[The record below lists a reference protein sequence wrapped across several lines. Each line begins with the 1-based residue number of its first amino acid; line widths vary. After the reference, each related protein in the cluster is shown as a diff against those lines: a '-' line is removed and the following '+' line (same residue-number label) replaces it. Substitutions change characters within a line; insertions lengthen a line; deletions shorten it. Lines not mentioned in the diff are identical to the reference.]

1 MQNHFKTALLLGALG
16 GVLLSIGAILG
27 GQQGM
32 TIALVF
38 AIITNFGAY
47 WYSDKFVLRMY
58 RAKEL
63 SVSEYPRVH
72 QILNDLCKKNKM
84 KKPELYLI
92 PSKNP
97 NAFATGRNESHAVI
111 GVTEG
116 IIELLTEKEL
126 KGVLAHE
133 LAHIKN
139 KDMLIGSVDATI
151 ATTISFVATMAR
163 WSAIFGSRNRN
174 GNIFSLLIISIIT
187 PIVAMIIQMA
197 ISRSREFE
205 ADKIGAKFAKD
216 SKGLSSALKKLER
229 YGKGFPMRFGSE
241 ASAHLFISN
250 PFRSR
255 NMLKLFSTHPTTDER
270 IKRLAKIKL

>member
-16 GVLLSIGAILG
+16 GILLSIGALLG
-27 GQQGM
+27 GQQGI

-58 RAKEL
+58 RAREL

-84 KKPELYLI
+84 NKPELYLI

-139 KDMLIGSVDATI
+139 KDMLIGSVAATI

-216 SKGLSSALKKLER
+216 GKGLASALKKLER

-255 NMLKLFSTHPTTDER
+255 NMLKLFSTHPTTEER

>member
-1 MQNHFKTALLLGALG
+1 MLNHFKTAILLGSLG
-16 GVLLSIGAILG
+16 GILLVIGALLG

-38 AIITNFGAY
+38 AFITNFGAY
-47 WYSDKFVLRMY
+47 WYSDKFVLRLY

-72 QILNDLCKKNKM
+72 QILNGLCKKNKM

-97 NAFATGRNESHAVI
+97 NAFATGRNEDHAVI

-116 IIELLTEKEL
+116 IIDLLTEKEL

-133 LAHIKN
+133 LAHVKN
-139 KDMLIGSVDATI
+139 KDMLIGSVAATI
-151 ATTISFVATMAR
+151 ATTIAFIATMAR
-163 WSAIFGSRNRN
+163 WTAIFGSRNRN

-187 PIVAMIIQMA
+187 PIVAAIIQMA
-197 ISRSREFE
+197 ISRSREFQ
-205 ADKIGAKFAKD
+205 ADRIGAKFAND
-216 SKGLSSALKKLER
+216 TKGLTSALKKLEQA
-229 YGKGFPMRFGSE
+229 GKGFPMRFGSE

-250 PFRSR
+250 PFKSR
-255 NMLKLFSTHPTTDER
+255 NMLKLFSTHPSTDER
-270 IKRLAKIKL
+270 VKRLAKIKL

>member
-16 GVLLSIGAILG
+16 GILLSIGALLG
-27 GQQGM
+27 GQQGI

-58 RAKEL
+58 RAREL

-84 KKPELYLI
+84 NKPELYLI

-139 KDMLIGSVDATI
+139 KDMLIGSVAATI
-151 ATTISFVATMAR
+151 ATTISFIATMAR

-216 SKGLSSALKKLER
+216 GKGLASALKKLER

-255 NMLKLFSTHPTTDER
+255 NMLKLFSTHPTTEER

>member
-16 GVLLSIGAILG
+16 GILLSIGALLG
-27 GQQGM
+27 GQQGI

-58 RAKEL
+58 RAREL

-84 KKPELYLI
+84 NKPELYLI

-139 KDMLIGSVDATI
+139 KDMLIGSVAATI

-174 GNIFSLLIISIIT
+174 ENIFSLLIISIIT

-216 SKGLSSALKKLER
+216 GKGLASALKKLER

-255 NMLKLFSTHPTTDER
+255 NMLKLFSTHPTTEER

>member
-16 GVLLSIGAILG
+16 GVLLSIGALLG

-32 TIALVF
+32 TVALVF
-38 AIITNFGAY
+38 AIVTNFGAY

-72 QILNDLCKKNKM
+72 QLLNELCKKNKM

-126 KGVLAHE
+126 NGVLAHE

-139 KDMLIGSVDATI
+139 KDMLIGSVAATI

-205 ADKIGAKFAKD
+205 ADKIGAKLAKD
-216 SKGLSSALKKLER
+216 SKGLASALKKLEQS
-229 YGKGFPMRFGSE
+229 GKGFPMRFGSE

-250 PFRSR
+250 PFQGR

>member
-1 MQNHFKTALLLGALG
+1 MLNHFKTAILLGTLG
-16 GVLLSIGAILG
+16 GVLLVIGALLG

-32 TIALVF
+32 TIALIF

-63 SVSEYPRVH
+63 SVSDYPRVH
-72 QILNDLCKKNKM
+72 QILNGLCKKNKM
-84 KKPELYLI
+84 IKPELYLI

-97 NAFATGRNESHAVI
+97 NAFATGRNEAHAVI

-116 IIELLTEKEL
+116 IIDLLTEKEL

-139 KDMLIGSVDATI
+139 KDMLIGSVAATI
-151 ATTISFVATMAR
+151 ATTISFIATMAR
-163 WSAIFGSRNRN
+163 WSAIFGSRDRN

-187 PIVAMIIQMA
+187 PIVAAVIQMA
-197 ISRSREFE
+197 ISRSREFQ
-205 ADKIGAKFAKD
+205 ADKIGAKLAQD
-216 SKGLSSALKKLER
+216 AKGLASALKKLEQA
-229 YGKGFPMRFGSE
+229 GKGFPMRFGSE

-250 PFRSR
+250 PFKSR
-255 NMLKLFSTHPTTDER
+255 NMLKLFSTHPSTEER
-270 IKRLAKIKL
+270 LKRLAKIKL

>member
-16 GVLLSIGAILG
+16 GIMLSIGALLG
-27 GQQGM
+27 GQQGI

-58 RAKEL
+58 RAREL

-84 KKPELYLI
+84 NKPELYLI

-139 KDMLIGSVDATI
+139 KDMLIGSVAATI

-216 SKGLSSALKKLER
+216 GKGLASALKKLER

-255 NMLKLFSTHPTTDER
+255 NMLKLFSTHPTTEER

>member
-1 MQNHFKTALLLGALG
+1 MLNHFKTAILLGSLGGLLLVIGAL
-16 GVLLSIGAILG
+16 LG

-32 TIALVF
+32 MIALIF
-38 AIITNFGAY
+38 AVITNFGAY
-47 WYSDKFVLRMY
+47 WYSDKFVLKLY
-58 RAKEL
+58 RAREL

-72 QILNDLCKKNKM
+72 QLLNGLCKKNKM
-84 KKPELYLI
+84 IKPELYLI

-97 NAFATGRNESHAVI
+97 NAFATGRNEAHAVI

-116 IIELLTEKEL
+116 IIDLLTEKEL

-139 KDMLIGSVDATI
+139 KDMLIGSIAATI
-151 ATTISFVATMAR
+151 ATTISFVAIMAR

-187 PIVAMIIQMA
+187 PIVAAIIQMA
-197 ISRSREFE
+197 ISRSREFQ
-205 ADKIGAKFAKD
+205 ADKIGAKFAND
-216 SKGLSSALKKLER
+216 TKGLASALKKLEQS
-229 YGKGFPMRFGSE
+229 GKGFPMRFGSE

-250 PFRSR
+250 PFKSR
-255 NMLKLFSTHPTTDER
+255 NMLKLFSTHPTTEER
-270 IKRLAKIKL
+270 LKRLAKIKL

>member
-1 MQNHFKTALLLGALG
+1 MQNQFKTALLLGALG
-16 GVLLSIGAILG
+16 GVLLSIGALLG

-32 TIALVF
+32 TVALVF

-63 SVSEYPRVH
+63 SKSEYPRVH
-72 QILNDLCKKNKM
+72 QILNELCKKNKM

-97 NAFATGRNESHAVI
+97 NAFATGRNEAHAII

-116 IIELLTEKEL
+116 IIELLNEKEL

-139 KDMLIGSVDATI
+139 KDMLIGSVAATI

-163 WSAIFGSRNRN
+163 WSAIFGSRDRN

-250 PFRSR
+250 PFHGR
-255 NMLKLFSTHPTTDER
+255 NMLKLFSTHPTTNER

>member
-16 GVLLSIGAILG
+16 GILLSIGALLG
-27 GQQGM
+27 GQQGI

-58 RAKEL
+58 RAREL

-84 KKPELYLI
+84 NKPELYLI

-139 KDMLIGSVDATI
+139 KDMLIGSVAATI

-216 SKGLSSALKKLER
+216 GKGLASALKKLER

-255 NMLKLFSTHPTTDER
+255 NMLKLFSTHPTTEER
-270 IKRLAKIKL
+270 IKRLAKIKI